1 MSYNMHFC
9 ILYMY
14 VYTRVYISDVR
25 SGRRKFNEY
34 KQNI

>member
-1 MSYNMHFC
+1 MHLC

-25 SGRRKFNEY
+25 SGRRKFKEY
-34 KQNI
+34 KIKQNI